1 MRDVDSLS
9 FFDLVLRVNSDSY
22 NSRQIAV
29 NGRSFSE
36 LLSAAYGDD
45 DGGEAVSPLLGGP
58 ASLEELH
65 FLQAL
70 IGAPPKERLRP
81 GRIALGYCGVCFDS
95 SCGIMAAAELDMT
108 QSTVSWTSIGFEH
121 EHFGEYVPL
130 SRRLRSPFRQVI
142 PPPEW
147 WTPNPVSET
156 FTFTF
161 AREQYF
167 SAVEAELT
175 RLRAQE

>member
-9 FFDLVLRVNSDSY
+9 FFDLELTVNGTVY
-22 NSRQIAV
+22 RSRQIAI

-36 LLSAAYGDD
+36 LLSAQYGDED
-45 DGGEAVSPLLGGP
+45 DGNAMSPLLGGP
-58 ASLEELH
+58 ASLEEHH

-70 IGAPPKERLRP
+70 IGGSPVESLRP
-81 GRIALGYCGVCFDS
+81 GRIALGYCGACFDS
-95 SCGIMAAAELDMT
+95 SCGIMAAARLDVT
-108 QSTVSWTSIGFEH
+108 ESTVSWSAIGFEE
-121 EHFGEYVPL
+121 EHVGEYVRL

-161 AREQYF
+161 DRGRYF

-175 RLRAQE
+175 RLWAQE